1 MKKGKTHMVRIK
13 GKNHMKKGKT
23 LKRKTLKQITKPQM
37 TQQQMKVLNV

>member
-23 LKRKTLKQITKPQM
+23 LKQITKPQM
-37 TQQQMKVLNV
+37 TQQQMKLLNV